1 MTSAQRDKWL
11 KVMTTELMSSE
22 ESEDDSIIVHPLPCN
37 MLPTCSKRLMVTA
50 VEKSQAKLRDR

>member
-22 ESEDDSIIVHPLPCN
+22 ESEDDSIVVRPLPWR
-37 MLPTCSKRLMVTA
+37 LPICLKRLMVTA